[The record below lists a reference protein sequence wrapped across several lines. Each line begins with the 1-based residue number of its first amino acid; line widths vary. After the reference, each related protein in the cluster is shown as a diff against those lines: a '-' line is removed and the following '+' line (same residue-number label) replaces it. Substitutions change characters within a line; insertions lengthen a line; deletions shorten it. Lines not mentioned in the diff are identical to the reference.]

1 MTTEIPQMHTKP
13 ANELIVSEEPVPDD
27 TPIWRYFTFERFV
40 DILET
45 HSLWFSR
52 PFKFDD
58 RWEGLF
64 PPSYIRRTRQYANAN
79 GIPFEEFDR
88 DFRKRVLRHRY
99 AHFVNC
105 WHMSNHESDAMWKLY
120 AQAKGGIAIQS
131 TVGDVSEC
139 MRPHNSG
146 KVIYYDPSH
155 DVRSLTIFGP
165 HDILFKR
172 NPFWWEREYRFWF
185 DDSELRHKIEAGEE
199 VEEKELS
206 PGQLVGISDMQRLIK
221 KIVVAPG
228 ASDEFI
234 EKVQATCAEHRKCWL
249 QTLIER
255 SYSDRMWDS
264 FNR

>member
-1 MTTEIPQMHTKP
+1 MTTERLRMPAKP
-13 ANELIVSEEPVPDD
+13 ANELIVSEEPVSDD
-27 TPIWRYFTFERFV
+27 TVIWRYFKFDRFV
-40 DILET
+40 DVLET

-64 PPSYIRRTRQYANAN
+64 PPSYIRRTRQYADAA

-88 DFRKRVLRHRY
+88 DFRTRRLRHQY
-99 AHFVNC
+99 GHFVNC
-105 WHMSNHESDAMWKLY
+105 WHMSDHESDAMWRLY
-120 AQAKGGIAIQS
+120 ARARRGIAIRS
-131 TVGDVSEC
+131 TVGDVKEC
-139 MRPHNSG
+139 LRAHNSG

-155 DVRSLTIFGP
+155 DVRSAGMVGP

-172 NPFWWEREYRFWF
+172 NAFSCEQEYRFWF
-185 DDSELRHKIEAGEE
+185 DDDELSNEIEAG
-199 VEEKELS
+199 KKLRKKDLS
-206 PGQLVGISDMQRLIK
+206 PGRRVDTGDMGRLIQ

-228 ASDEFI
+228 ASEQFI
-234 EKVQATCAEHRKCWL
+234 EDLRGACVEYRKRWL
-249 QTLIER
+249 WTRIER